1 MGRYTGP
8 KFRLDRR
15 EGVNLMLKGIRS
27 RTSKHPLEKPGHD
40 TSPGMHGWRRSRGSE
55 YALRLREKQKVKRYY
70 GVYDKQF
77 LRYYRIAE
85 KGTGNTGQM
94 LLVILERRLDNTV
107 HKLGFAPSR
116 AAARQLVAHGHVYL
130 NGRKCDRPGYLVE
143 VGDVITLKD
152 NPRSQ
157 GLVRRNLEE
166 LGGQPVLQNWLV
178 LDMTKLEG
186 KVVAMPTRDDVEI
199 PVEEH
204 LIVEFCSQ

>member
-15 EGVNLMLKGIRS
+15 EGVNMMLKGIRS
-27 RTSKHPLEKPGHD
+27 RTAKHPLERQGHD
-40 TSPGMHGWRRSRGSE
+40 TAPGVHGWRRSRGSE
-55 YALRLREKQKVKRYY
+55 YGIRLREKQKVKRYY

-77 LRYYRIAE
+77 MRYYRMAE
-85 KGTGNTGQM
+85 QAKGNTGVAI
-94 LLVILERRLDNTV
+94 LVILERRLDNAV

-116 AAARQLVAHGHVYL
+116 SSARQMVAHGHLLV
-130 NGRKCDRPGYLVE
+130 NGRKCDRPGYLVQ
-143 VGDVITLKD
+143 VGDVLTIKD

-157 GLVRRNLEE
+157 QLVRRNLEE
-166 LGGQPVLQNWLV
+166 LGAPVLQNWLS

-186 KVVAMPTRDDVEI
+186 SVTAMPTRDDVQI

>member
-27 RTSKHPLEKPGHD
+27 RTAKHPLERQGHD
-40 TSPGMHGWRRSRGSE
+40 NAPGMHGWRRSRGSE
-55 YALRLREKQKVKRYY
+55 YGVRLREKQKVKRYY

-77 LRYYRIAE
+77 MRYYRMAE
-85 KGTGNTGQM
+85 RAKGNTGVAI
-94 LLVILERRLDNTV
+94 LVLLERRLDNAV

-116 AAARQLVAHGHVYL
+116 PAARQLVAHGHIRV
-130 NGRKCDRPGYLVE
+130 NGRKCDRPGYLVD
-143 VGDVITLKD
+143 VGDVLTVKD

-157 GLVRRNLEE
+157 QLIRQNIEE
-166 LGGQPVLQNWLV
+166 LGAPVLQNWLS

-186 KVVAMPTRDDVEI
+186 TVTAMPTREDVQI

>member
-27 RTSKHPLEKPGHD
+27 RTAKHPLERPGRD
-40 TSPGMHGWRRSRGSE
+40 NAPGMHGWRHSRGSE
-55 YALRLREKQKVKRYY
+55 YGVRLREKQKVKRYY
-70 GVYDKQF
+70 GVYEKQF

-85 KGTGNTGQM
+85 RGKGNTGVE
-94 LLVILERRLDNTV
+94 LLIILERRLDNTV

-116 AAARQLVAHGHVYL
+116 ASARQMVVHGHIHL
-130 NGRKCDRPGYLVE
+130 NDRRCDRPGCLVD
-143 VGDVITLKD
+143 VGDKITIKD
-152 NPRSQ
+152 NPRTQ

-166 LGGQPVLQNWLV
+166 LGTSVLQNWLT

-186 KVVAMPTRDDVEI
+186 IVTAKPTRDDIMI

>member
-27 RTSKHPLEKPGHD
+27 RTSKHPLERTGRD
-40 TSPGMHGWRRSRGSE
+40 NAPGMHGWRRGRGSE
-55 YALRLREKQKVKRYY
+55 YGLRLREKQKVKRYY
-70 GVYDKQF
+70 GVWDKQF
-77 LRYYRIAE
+77 MRYYRIAE
-85 KGTGNTGQM
+85 RGKGNTGV
-94 LLVILERRLDNTV
+94 LLLQILERRLDNAV

-116 AAARQLVAHGHVYL
+116 ASARQMVVHGHIYV
-130 NGRKCDRPGYLVE
+130 NGRKCDRPGRLVE
-143 VGDVITLKD
+143 VGDTLTVKN

-166 LGGQPVLQNWLV
+166 LGAPVLQNWLT

-186 KVVAMPTRDDVEI
+186 AVAAMPTRDDVMI

>member
-15 EGVNLMLKGIRS
+15 EGINMMLKGIRS
-27 RTSKHPLEKPGHD
+27 RTSKHPLERPGRD
-40 TSPGMHGWRRSRGSE
+40 NAPGVHGWRRSRGSE

-77 LRYYRIAE
+77 MRYFRMAE
-85 KGTGNTGQM
+85 KGTTNTGVS
-94 LLVILERRLDNTV
+94 LLVLLERRLDNTV

-116 AAARQLVAHGHVYL
+116 SSARQVVAHGHIHV
-130 NGRKCDRPGYLVE
+130 NGRKCDRPGYLVD
-143 VGDVITLKD
+143 VGDVITIKD

-157 GLVRRNLEE
+157 ALVRRNLEE
-166 LGGQPVLQNWLV
+166 LGAPVLQNWLS
-178 LDMTKLEG
+178 LDMTRLAG
-186 KVVAMPTRDDVEI
+186 TVAAAPTREDVMI